1 MSVNPLPRLAY
12 PIILALGLV
21 SALAFAPLFWLPL
34 FWFAFGAGLLLIM
47 QAETGRG
54 ALLRA
59 WLWAFGHSFTSFHWV
74 SWSAMNDPGLYWLVP
89 VILVL
94 MPGAMS
100 LFLLPALWSAWRWR
114 SQLPLALALVVA
126 LWITF
131 EALRAF
137 LLSGFPWNSIGQIWA
152 VHPVLAQSAAWGGP
166 WLLSI
171 FALLFGFGALLLLQ
185 RRWRWAVGLSVVLP
199 LLLFVSGT
207 LRITLLEPRLES
219 TAATGARLGLVQ
231 ANVPTS
237 SSVSSA
243 QLREDYAK
251 HLAVSR
257 QLPAGLDAV
266 IWPES
271 GYDFFLNRDEEGRL
285 ATINA
290 LGNPPLWITGGPWL
304 EAGDEAGR
312 PEQVWNTLYLVDGSG
327 EIVDHYFKSH
337 LVPFGEYVPRWAPV
351 GRLIGHLP
359 NFSAGPGMRSL
370 ETEVLGNLGPL
381 ICYEDVFAHRVTEQ
395 GNRPDWLLSVTEDGW
410 FGRFAGPQQHAVQ
423 AQMRAIEEGLPLVR
437 LSNPGRSGL
446 FDAFG
451 RLAEQSALGV
461 PATLVV
467 DIPERLPPTL
477 TSQLRHGTMVLALL
491 LVWVSVGVI
500 VLRSYDDRYE
510 RAT

>member
-1 MSVNPLPRLAY
+1 
-12 PIILALGLV
+12 
-21 SALAFAPLFWLPL
+21 
-34 FWFAFGAGLLLIM
+34 
-47 QAETGRG
+47 
-54 ALLRA
+54 
-59 WLWAFGHSFTSFHWV
+59 
-74 SWSAMNDPGLYWLVP
+74 
-89 VILVL
+89 

-152 VHPVLAQSAAWGGP
+152 LQPALAQSAAWGGP

-171 FALLFGFGALLLLQ
+171 FALLFGFGAFLLLQ

-237 SSVSSA
+237 SSVSLT

-271 GYDFFLNRDEEGRL
+271 
-285 ATINA
+285 A
-290 LGNPPLWITGGPWL
+290 
-304 EAGDEAGR
+304 
-312 PEQVWNTLYLVDGSG
+312 
-327 EIVDHYFKSH
+327 
-337 LVPFGEYVPRWAPV
+337 
-351 GRLIGHLP
+351 
-359 NFSAGPGMRSL
+359 M
-370 ETEVLGNLGPL
+370 
-381 ICYEDVFAHRVTEQ
+381 
-395 GNRPDWLLSVTEDGW
+395 
-410 FGRFAGPQQHAVQ
+410 
-423 AQMRAIEEGLPLVR
+423 
-437 LSNPGRSGL
+437 
-446 FDAFG
+446 
-451 RLAEQSALGV
+451 
-461 PATLVV
+461 
-467 DIPERLPPTL
+467 
-477 TSQLRHGTMVLALL
+477 TSF
-491 LVWVSVGVI
+491 
-500 VLRSYDDRYE
+500 
-510 RAT
+510 